1 MSRLDIDLEP
11 VFLRLLLLIEEAV
24 VVLLFEDVAPV
35 EDSLGFEQAGDK
47 PYVAV
52 RLHLVEVL

>member
-24 VVLLFEDVAPV
+24 VVLLLEDVAPV
-35 EDSLGFEQAGDK
+35 EDRLGCEQAGDE
-47 PYVAV
+47 PYV
-52 RLHLVEVL
+52 VEVL

>member
-35 EDSLGFEQAGDK
+35 EDSLGCEQAGDK

-52 RLHLVEVL
+52 F